1 MVLAMLTSVV
11 QSGGLTAS
19 PAQIPFYHPI
29 LLTYRFAFVELLKDS
44 WDVFTAFSSASSTDE
59 IHPETH
65 VLCLGLGSPIASQ
78 NARVQLAFLAET
90 CTLLNVVCR
99 LRYPLSVC
107 GGPPI
112 IIHLPFFHFAFSQV
126 FSRVSV
132 YDPVFTEDDRE
143 LIEEMQMTV
152 LSEQSAR
159 LLLSVVRG

>member
-44 WDVFTAFSSASSTDE
+44 WDVFTAFSSVSSTDE
-59 IHPETH
+59 VHPETH

-112 IIHLPFFHFAFSQV
+112 IIHLPFF
-126 FSRVSV
+126 
-132 YDPVFTEDDRE
+132 
-143 LIEEMQMTV
+143 
-152 LSEQSAR
+152 
-159 LLLSVVRG
+159 LLLSHRFSVGFLSTTLCSRRMTENSLKRCR